1 MPIKKKIKFI
11 STPLDLTSANFLI
24 KNCDIIKVASSDN
37 NFFPMIDLLLKSN
50 KKVIISTGLTNIDD
64 LKFLS
69 KRIYKILGKK
79 VALRK
84 IAFLHC
90 VTSYPV
96 PDKYANLSSI
106 KFMKKKLDF
115 SVGYSDHT
123 LGIEACVSA
132 ASMGAKIIEKHF
144 TIDKN
149 FSNFRDHKLSANY
162 NEMKEMIK
170 RIRRIEI
177 LKGVEEKKIQACEKN
192 FLNIVRRSPFANRAL
207 KIGEYLNIKNTKFL
221 RSANSKNYLN
231 LLNIFGRKTK
241 VSYLKNNKI
250 KKRFNRVWHKWL
262 Y

>member
-1 MPIKKKIKFI
+1 M
-11 STPLDLTSANFLI
+11 
-24 KNCDIIKVASSDN
+24 
-37 NFFPMIDLLLKSN
+37 
-50 KKVIISTGLTNIDD
+50 
-64 LKFLS
+64 
-69 KRIYKILGKK
+69 GKK

-106 KFMKKKLDF
+106 TYGKKHIF
-115 SVGYSDHT
+115 HRIPDHT

-231 LLNIFGRKTK
+231 LLNIFAEKQK
-241 VSYLKNNKI
+241 FHI
-250 KKRFNRVWHKWL
+250 
-262 Y
+262 